1 MSDKKNKK
9 NFLGFDREKPLTWV
23 IPILMAGFVLPLI
36 ITIILYYA
44 YQQNSCDYKNPT
56 NIDIKLSMGLLLNYY
71 TNQEGIMGS
80 TVIVFYVIGAVLV
93 LTIALVL
100 IMILFGMRY

>member
-1 MSDKKNKK
+1 MGNSYINGRLCLAAYHY
-9 NFLGFDREKPLTWV
+9 NN
-23 IPILMAGFVLPLI
+23 IVLRI
-36 ITIILYYA
+36 SID
-44 YQQNSCDYKNPT
+44 SCDYKNPT

-71 TNQEGIMGS
+71 TNKEGIMGS

>member
-1 MSDKKNKK
+1 
-9 NFLGFDREKPLTWV
+9 
-23 IPILMAGFVLPLI
+23 
-36 ITIILYYA
+36 
-44 YQQNSCDYKNPT
+44 
-56 NIDIKLSMGLLLNYY
+56 
-71 TNQEGIMGS
+71 MGS

>member
-1 MSDKKNKK
+1 
-9 NFLGFDREKPLTWV
+9 
-23 IPILMAGFVLPLI
+23 
-36 ITIILYYA
+36 
-44 YQQNSCDYKNPT
+44 
-56 NIDIKLSMGLLLNYY
+56 MGLLLNYY
-71 TNQEGIMGS
+71 TNKEGVMGS